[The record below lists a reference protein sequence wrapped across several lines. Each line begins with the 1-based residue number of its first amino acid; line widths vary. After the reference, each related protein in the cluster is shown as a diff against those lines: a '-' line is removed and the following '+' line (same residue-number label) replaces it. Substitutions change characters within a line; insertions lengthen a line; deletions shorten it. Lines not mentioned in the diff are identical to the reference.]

1 MVISR
6 ARVAPELTPIPLILQ
21 REPNFQ
27 VVLCPLVEC
36 WHKHL
41 NRINPPTKRPSHVG
55 LSPNAST
62 FCVTSPVITP
72 VDPEVYIARQLL
84 GGTTVIIEI
93 LQLLSLL

>member
-1 MVISR
+1 MVILR
-6 ARVAPELTPIPLILQ
+6 AGAAPELTPIPLILQ

-41 NRINPPTKRPSHVG
+41 TRINPPTKHPSNVG

-72 VDPEVYIARQLL
+72 VDPEVYVARHLL
-84 GGTTVIIEI
+84 GGNTVIIEN